1 MADLKKIVYLTE
13 AQKEELFTNNTVTA
27 NGVTVTFNADDLYVT
42 SDSGSAPIVDGNG
55 MHRKVWATQN
65 ATVPTG
71 ATAGDIVL
79 VETTDASNFNFPL
92 VNIASQFAFTNTG
105 SRGSLNVLEAYKC
118 GPMVSISIRITNTT
132 TVNEGYNIC
141 EGTFTSG
148 PLPIPGIIAVSYYFG
163 YVWELNFNQNRTCV
177 VRNVKGQATT
187 GNTPHMDFH
196 FCYLTNE

>member
-79 VETTDASNFNFPL
+79 VESNAPVNSQSAIYVVQTGIANGWTYRLWSNNAIDAYRIITTTLTNYSSLGSGFYGFAL
-92 VNIASQFAFTNTG
+92 QNIATPFTMSGNYSVQGNWQIGTGFAWCSNIWARTSTDFTALGIGTG
-105 SRGSLNVLEAYKC
+105 SGS
-118 GPMVSISIRITNTT
+118 
-132 TVNEGYNIC
+132 
-141 EGTFTSG
+141 
-148 PLPIPGIIAVSYYFG
+148 
-163 YVWELNFNQNRTCV
+163 QTCYI
-177 VRNVKGQATT
+177 
-187 GNTPHMDFH
+187 DL
-196 FCYLTNE
+196 YLTGFIA

>member
-79 VETTDASNFNFPL
+79 VESNAP
-92 VNIASQFAFTNTG
+92 VNSQSAIYVVQTG
-105 SRGSLNVLEAYKC
+105 ESNGWSYKLWSNNMVEAY
-118 GPMVSISIRITNTT
+118 RIIVTTLTNYSSLGSGLYGFALQNVATPFTMSGLYTVQAGWLVGTGFAWGSNVWARTSTDFTT
-132 TVNEGYNIC
+132 LGI
-141 EGTFTSG
+141 GTASG
-148 PLPIPGIIAVSYYFG
+148 SQECTIDL
-163 YVWELNFNQNRTCV
+163 
-177 VRNVKGQATT
+177 
-187 GNTPHMDFH
+187 
-196 FCYLTNE
+196 YLTGFIA

>member
-42 SDSGSAPIVDGNG
+42 SNGGNSPIVDGNG

-79 VETTDASNFNFPL
+79 VESNAPVNSQSAIYVVRTGESNGWTYRLWSNNAIDAYRRIATTLTNYSSFSTDLYGYALS
-92 VNIASQFAFTNTG
+92 NIATPFTMSGDYSVWATWQIGGGFAWSSNIWGRTSIDFIALGVGTHSGSQ
-105 SRGSLNVLEAYKC
+105 
-118 GPMVSISIRITNTT
+118 
-132 TVNEGYNIC
+132 
-141 EGTFTSG
+141 
-148 PLPIPGIIAVSYYFG
+148 
-163 YVWELNFNQNRTCV
+163 TCYI
-177 VRNVKGQATT
+177 
-187 GNTPHMDFH
+187 DL
-196 FCYLTNE
+196 YLTGFIA